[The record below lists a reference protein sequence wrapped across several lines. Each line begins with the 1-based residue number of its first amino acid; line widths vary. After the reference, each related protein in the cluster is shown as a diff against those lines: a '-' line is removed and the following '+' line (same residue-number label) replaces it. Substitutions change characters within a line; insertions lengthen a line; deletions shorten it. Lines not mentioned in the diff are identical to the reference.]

1 MRIIEVLINQI
12 CKNELNLKS
21 RFQKNRKAQPRMFSI
36 DLGNFVEKEVHLG
49 LCQTSMTG
57 IFEGSFSGEYQYL
70 AALRALYYVK
80 GG

>member
-1 MRIIEVLINQI
+1 MNWTWKAVFKKIAKLSHGCFQLI
-12 CKNELNLKS
+12 
-21 RFQKNRKAQPRMFSI
+21 
-36 DLGNFVEKEVHLG
+36 LGNFVEKEVHLG